1 MISTRKEYG
10 GNFITTT
17 CLNADSRK
25 FKKATKINKKLNS
38 TFQMIP
44 CSIPKNYITGS
55 TCSATIRNDD
65 DVFNEAWQNRP
76 NKRANKCLTGRELNS
91 SSPQYSWKWKNVFKT
106 NDLCT
111 TYKKCWIQFFSITH
125 SIALFFFGKIKKKML
140 NLAFSPKKVDCP
152 FIALFLD
159 CFRPT
164 VKLPIPTVA
173 PPFYLW

>member
-1 MISTRKEYG
+1 MISTRKKYG

-25 FKKATKINKKLNS
+25 FKKATKIYKKLNS

-91 SSPQYSWKWKNVFKT
+91 SSPQYSWKWKIVFKM
-106 NDLCT
+106 NNLCT
-111 TYKKCWIQFFSITH
+111 TYKKSSTLKCWIQFSSITH
-125 SIALFFFGKIKKKML
+125 SIALFFWK
-140 NLAFSPKKVDCP
+140 NLKNVEFS
-152 FIALFLD
+152 L
-159 CFRPT
+159 
-164 VKLPIPTVA
+164 
-173 PPFYLW
+173 

>member
-91 SSPQYSWKWKNVFKT
+91 SSPQYSWKWKIVFKM
-106 NDLCT
+106 NNLCT
-111 TYKKCWIQFFSITH
+111 TYKKVVLWNAEYNFLQSLTPLLYFFC
-125 SIALFFFGKIKKKML
+125 K
-140 NLAFSPKKVDCP
+140 NLKNVEFS
-152 FIALFLD
+152 L
-159 CFRPT
+159 
-164 VKLPIPTVA
+164 
-173 PPFYLW
+173 

>member
-25 FKKATKINKKLNS
+25 FKKATKIYKKLNS

-106 NDLCT
+106 NIKNAE
-111 TYKKCWIQFFSITH
+111 YNFFQSLTP
-125 SIALFFFGKIKKKML
+125 LLYFFFFWK
-140 NLAFSPKKVDCP
+140 NLKNVKFS
-152 FIALFLD
+152 L
-159 CFRPT
+159 
-164 VKLPIPTVA
+164 
-173 PPFYLW
+173 